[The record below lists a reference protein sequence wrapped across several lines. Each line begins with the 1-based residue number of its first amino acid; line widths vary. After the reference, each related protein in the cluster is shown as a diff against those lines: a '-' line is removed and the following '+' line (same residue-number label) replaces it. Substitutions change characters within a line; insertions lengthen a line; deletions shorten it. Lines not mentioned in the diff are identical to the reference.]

1 MIRSTALAAAI
12 VFMSPATAF
21 AYLGPGLGLG
31 AVGTVIGILAAV
43 VLLTVGLVW
52 YPVKRMLK
60 KMSKSVKSAEDKLDA
75 D

>member
-1 MIRSTALAAAI
+1 
-12 VFMSPATAF
+12 MSPATAF

-60 KMSKSVKSAEDKLDA
+60 KRSKSVKSAEDKLDA

>member
-1 MIRSTALAAAI
+1 
-12 VFMSPATAF
+12 MSPATAF